1 MQNCCSAVKSFISAF
16 PIKNLESKLTSIIPD
31 TEAIILL
38 HGLARTRRSM
48 NKAVKQ
54 LLAFGNK
61 IINVDYPS
69 RKNNVETLAQDYTN
83 LQVFN
88 EFINNVI

>member
-1 MQNCCSAVKSFISAF
+1 M
-16 PIKNLESKLTSIIPD
+16 KNLKSKLSSINPD

-38 HGLARTRRSM
+38 HGFAGTSRNM
-48 NKAVKQ
+48 NKAGK
-54 LLAFGNK
+54 LLATYGYK
-61 IINVDYPS
+61 IVNVDYPS

-83 LQVFN
+83 LRVFN

>member
-1 MQNCCSAVKSFISAF
+1 M
-16 PIKNLESKLTSIIPD
+16 KNLKFKLTSINPG

-38 HGLARTRRSM
+38 HGFAGTIRSM

-54 LLAFGNK
+54 LLAFGDK

-69 RKNNVETLAQDYTN
+69 RKNYVETLAQDYTN
-83 LQVFN
+83 FRVFSK
-88 EFINNVI
+88 FVNNVI